1 MSEPHNCEN
10 GGCLMDEFCCH
21 DVANLQAR
29 LAQCEGALK
38 LRDDELKKQQEASLV
53 FVRERDAA
61 LERVKVL
68 EEKIETYELGYR
80 GFP

>member
-1 MSEPHNCEN
+1 MSDVIERKLGNVIR
-10 GGCLMDEFCCH
+10 GQDEQI
-21 DVANLQAR
+21 AALQAR